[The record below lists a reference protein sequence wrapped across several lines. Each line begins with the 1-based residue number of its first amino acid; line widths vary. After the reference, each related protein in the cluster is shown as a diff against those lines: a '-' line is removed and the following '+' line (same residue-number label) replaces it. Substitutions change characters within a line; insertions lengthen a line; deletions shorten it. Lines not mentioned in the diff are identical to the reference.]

1 MANWEQFQVWV
12 QVNDRWELL
21 AAFEDFEVA
30 SAVAKNYSTRIRLVH
45 AVYEDEV
52 LKSQDVLAE
61 IGNTRAGSK

>member
-1 MANWEQFQVWV
+1 LARWEQFQVWI
-12 QVNDRWELL
+12 QAGDRWELL

-30 SAVAKNYSTRIRLVH
+30 SSVAKNYSTRIRLVH

-52 LKSQDVLAE
+52 LRSQDVLAE

>member
-30 SAVAKNYSTRIRLVH
+30 SSVAKNYSTRIRLVH